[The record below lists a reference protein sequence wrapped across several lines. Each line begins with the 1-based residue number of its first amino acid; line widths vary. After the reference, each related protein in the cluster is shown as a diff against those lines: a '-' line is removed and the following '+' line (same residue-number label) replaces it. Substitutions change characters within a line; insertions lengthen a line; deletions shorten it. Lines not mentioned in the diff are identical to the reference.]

1 MHSQIL
7 FIKKN
12 LLKNTKP
19 NMTKI
24 GAALLLLS
32 GVHSESD
39 TRNRKKVHQKIGA
52 AMDQQQ
58 AGRKEGTPRPFSQSY
73 TTAVARSD
81 CPRKERWMRMG
92 NAETV
97 HVNCSS
103 QFTWPGPAA
112 CSPARSCSCC
122 CFRRKASGSGD
133 KAGPCPSGFLQ
144 VSTKSKKKYSVSVC

>member
-97 HVNCSS
+97 DVNCCSS
-103 QFTWPGPAA
+103 QFTWP
-112 CSPARSCSCC
+112 CSLHGHAVVAFAGRLPVQGTRQGLALQPSFMSVRNQKRNTVPVCVSSC
-122 CFRRKASGSGD
+122 
-133 KAGPCPSGFLQ
+133 
-144 VSTKSKKKYSVSVC
+144 